1 MTEEQAKRR
10 FLILNMVRLGGLIIV
25 MLGVAN
31 VNGKLLPDFS
41 PWLGG
46 FLMVAGAADFFF
58 APMLLKRGWN
68 DDAK

>member
-25 MLGVAN
+25 MLGIAN
-31 VNGKLLPDFS
+31 VNGKLLPELA

-46 FLMVAGAADFFF
+46 FLMAAGATDFFF
-58 APMLLKRGWN
+58 APMLLKRGWT
-68 DDAK
+68 DDLK